1 MRHDEQQ
8 RVERMDGGS
17 SFLYATCRLMASD
30 GYHGISY
37 ARPVLRQIE
46 TAEAAR
52 LRADRVST
60 AARTPDA
67 ASVGGVQPPTA
78 R

>member
-1 MRHDEQQ
+1 MRHDGQQ
-8 RVERMDGGS
+8 RVERVDGRA
-17 SFLYATCRLMASD
+17 SFLYAACRLLASD
-30 GYHGISY
+30 GHHGCCH

-67 ASVGGVQPPTA
+67 TSVGGVQPPTA

>member
-1 MRHDEQQ
+1 MRNDEQQ
-8 RVERMDGGS
+8 RVERMDGS
-17 SFLYATCRLMASD
+17 SSLLHAACRLMASD
-30 GYHGISY
+30 GHHGFSH

-46 TAEAAR
+46 TAEASR

-67 ASVGGVQPPTA
+67 TSVGGVQPPTA